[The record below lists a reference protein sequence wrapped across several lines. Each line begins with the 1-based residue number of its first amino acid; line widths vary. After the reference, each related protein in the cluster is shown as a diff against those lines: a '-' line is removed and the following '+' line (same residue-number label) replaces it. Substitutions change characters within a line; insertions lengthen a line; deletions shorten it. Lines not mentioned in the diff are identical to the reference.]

1 MPALSNIR
9 HTFAVFG
16 YCEEFFF
23 IFYLFFF
30 LREKEG
36 ESLLSGYNNPL

>member
-9 HTFAVFG
+9 HTFSVFG
-16 YCEEFFF
+16 YYEEFF
-23 IFYLFFF
+23 FFF